1 MALHHTKEGENLY
14 KLNNSSNTPLYLQ
27 IVEQTKL
34 AIAGG
39 ILQDGDPMP
48 SVRDLSK
55 KLLVNTSTVSKAYK
69 QLSELGIIK
78 SYPGVGTFVSLDKSK
93 KNQEIEVTKM
103 KLREIFTQCRFLD
116 ISLDEIIEIYNESSK
131 EILWKY

>member
-1 MALHHTKEGENLY
+1 MY

>member
-93 KNQEIEVTKM
+93 KNQEIEVTKI

-131 EILWKY
+131 EIL

>member
-1 MALHHTKEGENLY
+1 MALHQTKEGENLY

-131 EILWKY
+131 EIL

>member
-131 EILWKY
+131 EIL